1 MTGHYGGNEM
11 RLRERAAHYYFTLG
25 KSCAE
30 GILWAANDLYDLK
43 LTEGEV
49 QLFAGFRTGMGCGS
63 TCGGLTGAIGVLSR
77 MYGSLLVAHQYVMQR
92 ILVVVQ
98 GIVGGHYGTT
108 GISEEHVHALV
119 FEGAH
124 KGFSTCYLCCFQFL
138 SFIRGGYKR
147 I

>member
-1 MTGHYGGNEM
+1 M

-30 GILWAANDLYDLK
+30 GILWAANDLYNLK

-77 MYGSLLVAHQYVMQR
+77 MYGSR
-92 ILVVVQ
+92 
-98 GIVGGHYGTT
+98 
-108 GISEEHVHALV
+108 EDFNALCGEFV
-119 FEGAH
+119 SALR
-124 KGFSTCYLCCFQFL
+124 KSWPATPLTAL
-138 SFIRGGYKR
+138 PWPPSIRTS
-147 I
+147 